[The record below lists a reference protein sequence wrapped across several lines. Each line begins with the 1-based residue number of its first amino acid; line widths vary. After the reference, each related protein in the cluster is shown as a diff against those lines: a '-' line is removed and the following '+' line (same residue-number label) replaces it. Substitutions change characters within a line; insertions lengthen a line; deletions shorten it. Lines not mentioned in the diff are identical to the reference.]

1 MSVPKSVVK
10 IKKDG
15 IEYTSNVDFINYT
28 LKELVRAA
36 LRDCG
41 KLFCNR
47 FRQAYYSHFK
57 RRKGRVGKYTQYWV
71 RSKQETPD
79 LLVGIKP
86 NAFYGGMQEF
96 GSSKTPRLGL
106 MTSTVQDNIDNFRD
120 IQAKYLSALNQDN
133 PSIQF
138 NEDDYVGDA
147 DGAVSKSTL
156 GSARKSS
163 SKKTKK
169 NTSFIGKTKST
180 YKKTKSTYKKVKS
193 AYKNIKSGEAFKPKI
208 VKKAESAYKKAVD
221 SATLKVKMPKRVQKV
236 AKAIDKITGKK

>member
-1 MSVPKSVVK
+1 MALPKAVK

-15 IEYTSNVDFINYT
+15 IEFTNNVDAVNYT
-28 LKELVRAA
+28 LKELIRAA

-47 FRQAYYSHFK
+47 FRQAYYAHFK

-106 MTSTVQDNIDNFRD
+106 MTSTVQDNIDNMQK
-120 IQAKYLSALNQDN
+120 IQAQYLSALNQDN
-133 PSIQF
+133 PNVPS
-138 NEDDYVGDA
+138 EGDYEGGADD
-147 DGAVSKSTL
+147 
-156 GSARKSS
+156 
-163 SKKTKK
+163 
-169 NTSFIGKTKST
+169 
-180 YKKTKSTYKKVKS
+180 
-193 AYKNIKSGEAFKPKI
+193 
-208 VKKAESAYKKAVD
+208 
-221 SATLKVKMPKRVQKV
+221 
-236 AKAIDKITGKK
+236 